1 MCTVIDKPNLLNIGQ
16 LTLRLVTR
24 SVLRRS
30 SECFIVGSSTCKLSG
45 VYGMCQLLGLPGRC
59 NVPILAI
66 FKMHMQPP
74 TNLEFT
80 IKSLKSII
88 MSAA

>member
-1 MCTVIDKPNLLNIGQ
+1 
-16 LTLRLVTR
+16 
-24 SVLRRS
+24 
-30 SECFIVGSSTCKLSG
+30 
-45 VYGMCQLLGLPGRC
+45 MCQLLGLAGRC

-80 IKSLKSII
+80 IKSLKKYNHVRGLTYPRNFNGLFLRLDMTLAPGLSQP
-88 MSAA
+88 